1 MNTLT
6 DRDFASAAE
15 LLDCEVAA
23 IRAVSDVE
31 SGRAGG
37 FNPDGS
43 PVTLF
48 EGHIFHKQTGGR
60 FDESH
65 PDLSYPK
72 WTKAHYGKGWKADQ
86 DRLGRAIALDHEAAL
101 KSASWGRFQIMGFNH
116 RACGFDTVQ
125 SFVEAMRTGER
136 EQLMAFCAFLKT
148 EGIDK
153 ALRERDWTTFA
164 RRYNGPAF
172 AENAYHTKIAAA
184 YAKHATEPLVQL
196 EQASYERLADS
207 EMTITPT
214 KGQPM
219 APFLLAALP
228 ALFDAVPKLVKSFT
242 DDGVTVPQRNQQA
255 IQIAVDVAKQALN
268 VQTEQELA
276 EAVKSDPQA
285 AAAVRSAIDA
295 SWATITDA
303 GGIPEARKA
312 DAEFVA
318 RGEPVYKSPS
328 FMISIAL
335 LPVLYMVV
343 GAVVGLFG
351 QPFSDDVRSAIANGV
366 VGLILG
372 GISGYYWG
380 STTTRNRTTPQP

>member
-6 DRDFASAAE
+6 DRDFASAAD
-15 LLDCEVAA
+15 LLGCEVAA
-23 IRAVSDVE
+23 IRAVADVE

-65 PDLSYPK
+65 PDLSYAK
-72 WTKAHYGKGWKADQ
+72 WTKAYYGKGWRAEQ

-116 RACGFDTVQ
+116 RACGFDSVGA
-125 SFVEAMRTGER
+125 FVEAMRTGER
-136 EQLMAFCAFLKT
+136 EQLLAFCAFLKT

-172 AENAYHTKIAAA
+172 AENQYHTKIAAA

-196 EQASYERLADS
+196 DQASYERPADS
-207 EMTITPT
+207 EMTITP

-228 ALFDAVPKLVKSFT
+228 ALFEAVPKLVKTFT
-242 DDGVTVPQRNQQA
+242 TDGQTVPERNIA
-255 IQIAVDVAKQALN
+255 AVQIAVEAAKQAVGASN
-268 VQTEQELA
+268 EQALV
-276 EAVKSDPQA
+276 EALKNDPTA
-285 AAAVRSAIDA
+285 AATVRAAVDA
-295 SWATITDA
+295 SWAMITDA
-303 GGIPEARKA
+303 SGVPEARKA
-312 DAEFVA
+312 DEAFVA
-318 RGEPVYKSPS
+318 KGAPIWRSPS
-328 FMISIAL
+328 FVISIAL
-335 LPVLYMVV
+335 LPVLYMIV
-343 GAVVGLFG
+343 GSVVGLFG
-351 QPFSDDVRSAIANGV
+351 QPFSEDVRSAIANGV

-380 STTTRNRTTPQP
+380 TTTSRNRTTN